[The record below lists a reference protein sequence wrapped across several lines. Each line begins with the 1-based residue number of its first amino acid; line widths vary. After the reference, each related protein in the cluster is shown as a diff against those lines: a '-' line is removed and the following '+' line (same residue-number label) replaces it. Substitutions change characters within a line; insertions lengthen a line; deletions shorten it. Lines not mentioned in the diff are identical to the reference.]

1 MSASEKLS
9 ILGDFRKV
17 LQDFLAPEL
26 REIAANMKALSENQ
40 KDFSENLREGLK
52 AQGDSQREME
62 TRLLR
67 EIKNSEEKIVLLLK
81 LSETTG
87 KLEQVTRENQELKRE
102 KTQ

>member
-17 LQDFLAPEL
+17 LQDFLTPEL
-26 REIAANMKALSENQ
+26 REIAANLKALSENQ

>member
-26 REIAANMKALSENQ
+26 REIAANMKVLSENQ

>member
-1 MSASEKLS
+1 MSASEKMS

-26 REIAANMKALSENQ
+26 REIAANLRALSENQ
-40 KDFSENLREGLK
+40 KAFSESLRDGLK
-52 AQGDSQREME
+52 AQADSQREME

-81 LSETTG
+81 LSETSG
-87 KLEQVTRENQELKRE
+87 KLEQVTRENEELKRE